1 MKEVIKMSNEEYL
14 KLLKEHDELVA
25 EHCPKCG
32 GDDFNTIALLD
43 YESEILMVECT
54 NCLWAGTTEELVKG
68 KVIKMKEDYAKALK
82 EFNEIKNAEENEMA
96 KAKAV
101 VVDKVRFLGELY
113 GQRKAQALKQL
124 RLVEDVIKDPIIRHI
139 KEVAYQMKL
148 WEGNIDVVID
158 SSGDVH
164 SVQIDFMSIDRR
176 ELNKLAKKLS
186 EYFQWNETDYE
197 IESGSDDANF
207 SITFHK
213 LTGDASA

>member
-32 GDDFNTIALLD
+32 GDDFNTIAILD

-124 RLVEDVIKDPIIRHI
+124 RLVEDVIMHVLRTQYGPTTAHATASKSNVLNSRMHARLM
-139 KEVAYQMKL
+139 EFAETRATARALRLYTGYGGTSY
-148 WEGNIDVVID
+148 E
-158 SSGDVH
+158 
-164 SVQIDFMSIDRR
+164 
-176 ELNKLAKKLS
+176 ELPDA
-186 EYFQWNETDYE
+186 E
-197 IESGSDDANF
+197 IEVE
-207 SITFHK
+207 
-213 LTGDASA
+213 